1 MIPVYWI
8 PLVPFLAGVLIM
20 FARFRELTINRVA
33 MTGVVLFNGI
43 TFFQVARW
51 LQGLGMDFKQPLFH
65 WDDYQFDF
73 SLHMDLVSAVFLC
86 VTAILGALV
95 IRFSHCYMHREPGQT
110 RFFATLLLF
119 LAGMSAVELAGDI
132 DTLFMGWELVGIS
145 SFALIGFY
153 RHREFPVRN
162 ALKVYTIYRICDIG
176 LLVGAYLQHHALGS
190 TDFHLLSSGSLPAHV
205 ALPVALLLLLS
216 ASGKSGQFPFSF
228 WIPRA
233 MEGPTPSS
241 AIFYGALSI
250 HAGVFLL
257 LRTMPLW
264 EHSVTAR
271 VCIGLVGGVTAL
283 LATLLGH
290 VQSNIKGQI
299 GYGSV
304 TQVGL
309 MFVELAL
316 GLNHLVLVHFVGNAS
331 LRCYQLLVSPSVVA
345 YLLKLQSTAS
355 HQARFSDFAPERLM
369 PNRLRSS
376 IFVLA
381 SQEAFMEPFLNRVVF
396 WAPQWVAR
404 HIFGENKTLL
414 EVWTRSMLI
423 ALALV
428 LGIAVGLGSS
438 HPAIPFLSGLLA
450 SYAIGVVGV
459 FHMPAD
465 KRNLV
470 LDRPRGMASEY
481 PVAARLIFLSFL
493 GMTGFPITPAFF
505 GEDLLLSSA
514 IHLNGAVAIGFT
526 VLFIMN
532 GIVLARTFTR
542 MFLGKEWGRWAP
554 LLEA

>member
-1 MIPVYWI
+1 MIPAYWI
-8 PLVPFLAGVLIM
+8 PLVPFLTGILIM
-20 FARFRELTINRVA
+20 FTRFREININRAA
-33 MTGVVLFNGI
+33 MTGVVGFNLI
-43 TFFQVARW
+43 TFYEVGRW
-51 LQGLGMDFKQPLFH
+51 MQGLELNFKQPLFH

-73 SLHMDLVSAVFLC
+73 SLHMDHVSAVFLC
-86 VTAILGALV
+86 VTSILGALV
-95 IRFSHCYMHREPGQT
+95 IRFSHAYMHREPGQT
-110 RFFATLLLF
+110 RFFAILMLF
-119 LAGMSAVELAGDI
+119 LAGMSTVELAGDI

-176 LLVGAYLQHHALGS
+176 LLVGAYLQHHDYGS
-190 TDFHLLSSGSLPAHV
+190 TDFHLLSVYSLPAHQI
-205 ALPVALLLLLS
+205 LPVALMLLLS

-250 HAGVFLL
+250 HSGVFLL

-264 EHSVTAR
+264 ESSVTAR
-271 VCIGLVGGVTAL
+271 VCIGLIGAVTAT

-316 GLNHLVLVHFVGNAS
+316 GFNHLVLVHFVGNAS

-355 HQARFSDFAPERLM
+355 RQGKFSDFALERMM
-369 PNRLRSS
+369 PNGLRSS
-376 IFVLA
+376 LFVLA
-381 SQEAFMEPFLNRVVF
+381 SQEAFMESLLHRGVF
-396 WAPQWVAR
+396 WLPQWVAR
-404 HIFGENKTLL
+404 HIFGENKTLIG
-414 EVWTRSMLI
+414 VWTRSFLI
-423 ALALV
+423 ALTLV
-428 LGIAVGLGSS
+428 LGIALGLGSL
-438 HPAIPFLSGLLA
+438 HPAIPFLAGLIA

-459 FHMPAD
+459 YQLPAGT
-465 KRNLV
+465 RNLV
-470 LDRPRGMASEY
+470 LDRPRGMASQY
-481 PVAARLIFLSFL
+481 PVSARLLFLSFL
-493 GMTGFPITPAFF
+493 GMSGFPITPAFF

-514 IHLNGAVAIGFT
+514 IHLNSAVAIGFT

-542 MFLGKEWGRWAP
+542 MYLGKEWGRWAP
-554 LLEA
+554 ALEA

>member
-1 MIPVYWI
+1 MIPIYWI
-8 PLVPFLAGVLIM
+8 PLIPFLTAMLIL
-20 FARFRELTINRVA
+20 FARFRELNINRAA
-33 MTGVVLFNGI
+33 MTGVILFNLL
-43 TFFQVARW
+43 TFYEVFRW
-51 LQGLGMDFKQPLFH
+51 FGEALPEFKQPLFH

-73 SLHMDLVSAVFLC
+73 TLRMDHVSAVFLC
-86 VTAILGALV
+86 VTVILGALV
-95 IRFSHCYMHREPGQT
+95 VRFSHYYMHREPGQT
-110 RFFATLLLF
+110 RFFSTLLLF

-145 SFALIGFY
+145 SFMLIGFY

-176 LLVGAYLQHHALGS
+176 LLVGAYLQHHDYGG
-190 TDFHLLSSGSLPAHV
+190 TDFKLLLEHHLPAQV
-205 ALPVALLLLLS
+205 VLPVALLLLLS
-216 ASGKSGQFPFSF
+216 AAGKSGQFPFSF

-257 LRTMPLW
+257 MRTTPIWMISPL
-264 EHSVTAR
+264 AR
-271 VCIGLVGGVTAL
+271 VCIGVVGLTTAL

-290 VQSNIKGQI
+290 VQSNIKGQV

-304 TQVGL
+304 TQVGI

-316 GLNHLVLVHFVGNAS
+316 GFDKLVLVHFVGNAS

-355 HQARFSDFAPERLM
+355 HQAKFSDFSIERLL
-369 PNRLRSS
+369 PNNLRSS
-376 IFVLA
+376 LFVLA
-381 SQEAFMEPFLNRVVF
+381 SQEAFMEPLLNRVVF
-396 WAPQWVAR
+396 WFPQWIAR
-404 HIFGENKTLL
+404 HVFGENKTIL
-414 EVWTRSMLI
+414 EVWTRSVAI
-423 ALALV
+423 ALV
-428 LGIAVGLGSS
+428 LVICIAAGLGSP
-438 HPAIPFLSGLLA
+438 HVAIPFLAGLLA
-450 SYAIGVVGV
+450 SYAIGVIGV
-459 FHMPAD
+459 MLLPAD

-470 LDRPRGMASEY
+470 LDRPRGMALQY
-481 PVAARLIFLSFL
+481 PISARLLFLSFL
-493 GMTGFPITPAFF
+493 GMSGFPITPAFF

-514 IHLNGAVAIGFT
+514 IHLNAAVAIGFT

-554 LLEA
+554 ALEA